1 MICAIKT
8 SSRCNSKYIL
18 PSLLEVNDSSH
29 IVTCNPNFDLEVK
42 MVAHPKMFSSLKFDY
57 RGLFLTR
64 DTSTSI
70 TKESHVLLREIEV
83 NYSCLEISCVVQSYA
98 FYVILKS
105 YTYEVTYF
113 ISWIWCWISFMKVCC
128 HRFLVRA
135 CPYCIFLTI
144 LLKVFQWFDQK
155 HSLDGC
161 ADLEP
166 TEKSEQIMAERSP
179 LSFGRNDTFGS
190 EVNSELAI
198 KV

>member
-29 IVTCNPNFDLEVK
+29 IVTCNSNFDLEVK
-42 MVAHPKMFSSLKFDY
+42 MVAHTKMFSSLKFDY
-57 RGLFLTR
+57 RGLFLTS

-113 ISWIWCWISFMKVCC
+113 ISWIWCWISFVKVCC
-128 HRFLVRA
+128 HHFLVRA
-135 CPYCIFLTI
+135 WAYCIFLTI

-166 TEKSEQIMAERSP
+166 TE
-179 LSFGRNDTFGS
+179 
-190 EVNSELAI
+190 
-198 KV
+198 